1 MEKSKEE
8 KILDIIKRIESNDP
22 VILRDMAEI
31 ILAAKEKIGGT
42 E

>member
-31 ILAAKEKIGGT
+31 ILAAEEKIK
-42 E
+42 ES

>member
-1 MEKSKEE
+1 MKKSKE

-31 ILAAKEKIGGT
+31 ILAAKEKIGGRK
-42 E
+42 

>member
-31 ILAAKEKIGGT
+31 ILAAEEKIGGRK
-42 E
+42 